1 MLGMLDSPVDQWI
14 ERRTSID
21 KTLLMGLRD
30 NAIVYAL
37 AVNNGGELR
46 AIRRLVEQGTQVDPE
61 ALADP
66 NVKLRH
72 LERQAHS

>member
-1 MLGMLDSPVDQWI
+1 
-14 ERRTSID
+14 
-21 KTLLMGLRD
+21 LRD
-30 NAIVYAL
+30 NAIAYAL

-46 AIRRLVEQGTQVDPE
+46 AIRRFVEQATPVDPE

-66 NVKLRH
+66 SAKLRQ